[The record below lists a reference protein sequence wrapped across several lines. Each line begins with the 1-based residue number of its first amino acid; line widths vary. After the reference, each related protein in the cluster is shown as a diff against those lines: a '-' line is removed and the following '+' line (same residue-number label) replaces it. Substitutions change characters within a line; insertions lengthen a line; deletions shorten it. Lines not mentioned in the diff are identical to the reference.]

1 MIWLEWARMAALVV
15 AASATGLAMLI
26 GLFWLLTS
34 PLGNGPQRIVDIEN
48 RGRTRIRLPDGRI
61 R

>member
-15 AASATGLAMLI
+15 AASATGLALLI